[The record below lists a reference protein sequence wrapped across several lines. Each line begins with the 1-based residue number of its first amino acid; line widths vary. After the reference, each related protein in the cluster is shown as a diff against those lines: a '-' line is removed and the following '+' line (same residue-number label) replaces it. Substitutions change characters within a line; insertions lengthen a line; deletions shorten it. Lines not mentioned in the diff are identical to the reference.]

1 MNAGAQAPGGAG
13 RGAPGARMP
22 LALPWG
28 RARAGTAASPAR
40 SREATA
46 AAAATLWGAR
56 SLYFLYRSERGF
68 QEEAGLG
75 GQEVF
80 FVKSLSAAA
89 RSPEPPRGTRET
101 PRAAP
106 AGPDLAAGDVGPGR
120 RARAPSRGVLPP
132 PLRRLP
138 ETREKNLEKSFQLG
152 EESRGKEGAPARD
165 RQVGKPRTLRRALSR
180 FTSCP
185 KEPRNR
191 H

>member
-80 FVKSLSAAA
+80 FCQKSFGGSSQPGAPL
-89 RSPEPPRGTRET
+89 GHTET
-101 PRAAP
+101 PAAAP
-106 AGPDLAAGDVGPGR
+106 AGPDLAAGGVGPGR
-120 RARAPSRGVLPP
+120 RALVLSRGVLPP

-138 ETREKNLEKSFQLG
+138 EIREKNLEKSFQLG
-152 EESRGKEGAPARD
+152 EESRGKEGAPAPD
-165 RQVGKPRTLRRALSR
+165 RQVGKPRALRRVLSR
-180 FTSCP
+180 FTSCL